1 MANET
6 STSRTVLIGK
16 LNDLAAAVR
25 DRRGVSI
32 WFVEILGRRW
42 SYVAGRREDPAFLPP
57 ERIELNGCYGVV
69 SGRWNDIAAKEKER
83 LIASAKALL
92 ARYDKG

>member
-6 STSRTVLIGK
+6 STSKMVLIWK

-25 DRRGVSI
+25 DRHGVSI

-42 SYVAGRREDPAFLPP
+42 SYVAGLRDNRSFLPL
-57 ERIELNGCYGVV
+57 ERIDLNGRYGVV
-69 SGRWNDIAAKEKER
+69 SGRWNDIAAEEKEHIIISVKEM
-83 LIASAKALL
+83 LAL
-92 ARYDKG
+92 YDKR

>member
-6 STSRTVLIGK
+6 STSKMVLIGK

-25 DRRGVSI
+25 DRHGVSI

-42 SYVAGRREDPAFLPP
+42 SYVAGLRDNRSFLPL
-57 ERIELNGCYGVV
+57 ERIDLNGRYGVV
-69 SGRWNDIAAKEKER
+69 SGRWNDIAAEEKEHIIISVKEM
-83 LIASAKALL
+83 LAL
-92 ARYDKG
+92 YDKR